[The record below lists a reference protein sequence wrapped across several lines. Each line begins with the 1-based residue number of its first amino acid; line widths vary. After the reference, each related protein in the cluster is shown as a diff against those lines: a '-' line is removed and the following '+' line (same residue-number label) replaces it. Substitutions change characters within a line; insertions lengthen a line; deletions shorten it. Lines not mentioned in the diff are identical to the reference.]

1 MFKWYMTQETY
12 KNKNNYSLSSFNK
25 IEINDNNIKKYK
37 SLCKGLSHV
46 RTGKEYK
53 GFIYLNN
60 NEVVAYINV
69 NTKQACI
76 QAIEVMPKYRK
87 QGLSKQLLDV
97 CVNELKAT
105 NLSVNKKNKLA
116 HDIYTKYGFKT
127 YKEDKYMNYMSLND
141 KVVESLHIVTE
152 APGDQATEIGPTDY
166 GAAEQEMNDADQDGN
181 PDPGTETADNTAD
194 EDLGPDDYNDD
205 NTEGEDA
212 ETGVDDPT
220 AEETGEEGEAT
231 DTEDGMG
238 DETAEEPMPEENGDK
253 TKNTFLIRDFMNLYF
268 TSLNL
273 VEKVNNIKKTSLI
286 KNKIY
291 LQVAKN
297 INEMNDTLYD
307 YIVNNFSNNS
317 YVFNLYQFNLFLEVL
332 NVNVEMLKK
341 SGELSSNK

>member
-1 MFKWYMTQETY
+1 MFKWYMTQEAY

-127 YKEDKYMNYMSLND
+127 YEEDKYMNYMSLND
-141 KVVESLHIVTE
+141 NVFESLHIVTE
-152 APGDQATEIGPTDY
+152 APEDAMEPTDY
-166 GAAEQEMNDADQDGN
+166 AAAEKEMNDANQDGK
-181 PDPGTETADNTAD
+181 PDPGTETADETAD
-194 EDLGPDDYNDD
+194 EDMEPEDYTD
-205 NTEGEDA
+205 TEGEDIENA
-212 ETGVDDPT
+212 DNPMD
-220 AEETGEEGEAT
+220 EETGEEGETT
-231 DTEDGMG
+231 DTENGVG
-238 DETAEEPMPEENGDK
+238 DETTEEPMPEENGDK

>member
-1 MFKWYMTQETY
+1 MTQEAY

-46 RTGKEYK
+46 RIGKDYK

-60 NEVVAYINV
+60 NEVVGYINV

-127 YKEDKYMNYMSLND
+127 YEEDKYMNYMSLND
-141 KVVESLHIVTE
+141 NVFESLHIVTE
-152 APGDQATEIGPTDY
+152 APEAPEDGMEPTDY
-166 GAAEQEMNDADQDGN
+166 AAAEKEMNDANQDGK
-181 PDPGTETADNTAD
+181 PDPGTETADETAD
-194 EDLGPDDYNDD
+194 EDMEPEDYTD
-205 NTEGEDA
+205 TEGEDI
-212 ETGVDDPT
+212 ENVDDPMD
-220 AEETGEEGEAT
+220 EETGEEGETT

-238 DETAEEPMPEENGDK
+238 DETTEEPMPEENGDK

-341 SGELSSNK
+341 SGELPSNK